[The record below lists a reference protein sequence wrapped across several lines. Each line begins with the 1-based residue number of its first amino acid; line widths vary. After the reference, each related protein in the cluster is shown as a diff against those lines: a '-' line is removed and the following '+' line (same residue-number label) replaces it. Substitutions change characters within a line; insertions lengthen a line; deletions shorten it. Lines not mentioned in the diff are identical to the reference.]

1 VASNRAAWQG
11 RESCGPRRMHGSMS
25 KFLVAPMPKVTQM
38 EEDRPRWVLKK
49 HEKQDNAS
57 SAGRDL
63 DCIPSSLATDKPNI
77 SLAQRDGE

>member
-1 VASNRAAWQG
+1 
-11 RESCGPRRMHGSMS
+11 
-25 KFLVAPMPKVTQM
+25 MPKVTQM